1 MPDLSGM
8 PCWFL
13 GANAPKGYFSRF
25 DQLFSSS
32 PEGRCF
38 LLKGGPGTGK
48 STVLK
53 KIAAVLKEK
62 DPRTELIFCSAD
74 TDSLDAVI
82 TSDGAVSAADAT
94 LPHAVEPKYPGTY
107 ETVINLSDCW
117 NEKVLREHAKEISV
131 LFDTNRHLH
140 EEARR
145 YISAAANLLEEASK
159 IGMESLYPEKTEK
172 AALRLCLKEFG
183 RKKQIKGTEKQR
195 FLSAITG
202 KGVFFFE
209 ETPKLLCKRIYML
222 DDEPGA
228 FSRVF
233 LNVVR
238 RTALEYGLDI
248 ITCRCPV
255 FPLEKIE
262 HIFIPELELGFVTGN
277 KRHRIKIVPYR
288 TIHSRRFTDP
298 EIFMKNKMRMKFAL
312 RQAANILDEAVLCLD
327 EAKRKHDELEKF
339 YIPAMDFSKVNERL
353 KSIILEI
360 K

>member
-117 NEKVLREHAKEISV
+117 NEKVLREHAKEIFMKKREDIFPQRQIFLKRLLRSEW
-131 LFDTNRHLH
+131 NRFI
-140 EEARR
+140 RKKR
-145 YISAAANLLEEASK
+145 K
-159 IGMESLYPEKTEK
+159 K
-172 AALRLCLKEFG
+172 RLC
-183 RKKQIKGTEKQR
+183 
-195 FLSAITG
+195 
-202 KGVFFFE
+202 
-209 ETPKLLCKRIYML
+209 
-222 DDEPGA
+222 
-228 FSRVF
+228 
-233 LNVVR
+233 
-238 RTALEYGLDI
+238 
-248 ITCRCPV
+248 
-255 FPLEKIE
+255 
-262 HIFIPELELGFVTGN
+262 GF
-277 KRHRIKIVPYR
+277 
-288 TIHSRRFTDP
+288 
-298 EIFMKNKMRMKFAL
+298 A
-312 RQAANILDEAVLCLD
+312 
-327 EAKRKHDELEKF
+327 
-339 YIPAMDFSKVNERL
+339 
-353 KSIILEI
+353 
-360 K
+360 